1 MSNKHTGLEEPI
13 VVESSGELAGRG
25 LLPVECRGSKSRAGE
40 RPSEAS
46 PQTDEKETVI
56 LSGGASNPW
65 TGRQFTAS
73 FVIPIEGARS
83 QRSLSPLSS
92 RPKAL

>member
-1 MSNKHTGLEEPI
+1 MKQPGLERE
-13 VVESSGELAGRG
+13 VRH
-25 LLPVECRGSKSRAGE
+25 GS
-40 RPSEAS
+40 PSEAS
-46 PQTDEKETVI
+46 PQSDEKETVI

-65 TGRQFTAS
+65 TERHFTSS
-73 FVIPIEGARS
+73 FVIPTAGARS